1 LFRKSRSFAAL
12 FLFAWE
18 KNAATAISR
27 QIRLLVM
34 ASYAM
39 VFALKT
45 FCKRK
50 HFAKK

>member
-18 KNAATAISR
+18 KNAATARSR